1 VIASEKSAE
10 GIVGG
15 QSTEGLNGRKREV
28 VACLSLFAMRQNPV
42 ASGLLAKLMGEA
54 RRQCEP
60 GTEANVATRAHE
72 TPAMCGHIAQSA
84 EPPYA
89 DPHVRWCGRGGD
101 AKRSSPLSRFE
112 RPISRLQWMLHR
124 NSALESGWRH
134 TFVTV
139 LQANDIVFAEIAS
152 HLHLDDSQ
160 GLFVPVFKAM
170 LHTDRNEG

>member
-89 DPHVRWCGRGGD
+89 DPHVRWCGRGGA
-101 AKRSSPLSRFE
+101 AKLPPIPILILASQQCLKVAISS
-112 RPISRLQWMLHR
+112 HC
-124 NSALESGWRH
+124 H
-134 TFVTV
+134 
-139 LQANDIVFAEIAS
+139 
-152 HLHLDDSQ
+152 
-160 GLFVPVFKAM
+160 VPQ
-170 LHTDRNEG
+170 

>member
-89 DPHVRWCGRGGD
+89 DPHVRWCGRGGA
-101 AKRSSPLSRFE
+101 AKLPPIPIQGDGVAASRRSGNCHTGIGRW
-112 RPISRLQWMLHR
+112 RLGKAWARVYRLLGAMQEAR
-124 NSALESGWRH
+124 KCR
-134 TFVTV
+134 T
-139 LQANDIVFAEIAS
+139 IAS
-152 HLHLDDSQ
+152 VPWMTAA
-160 GLFVPVFKAM
+160 LFSRAA
-170 LHTDRNEG
+170 